1 MGFIMFV
8 LVDGVGSMRRKW
20 TMMVSSDGFQIG
32 RWEYVQVTR
41 ISEV

>member
-8 LVDGVGSMRRKW
+8 LVDGVGSTRRKW
-20 TMMVSSDGFQIG
+20 ITVVSSDGFQIG
-32 RWEYVQVTR
+32 RWEYVPVTR

>member
-1 MGFIMFV
+1 MFV

-20 TMMVSSDGFQIG
+20 IRMVSSDGFRIG